1 MKIYVKLFDKEF
13 DVKASNKAVRSALKM
28 QLEFAKMNNK
38 MNNTA
43 DKDATDVFST
53 QIAVID
59 EAESFMKNVL
69 KLTKKQAESLDDMD
83 FQETMSAVGYICDR
97 MMGMSDEQIK
107 ADTEKVREDPKK

>member
-28 QLEFAKMNNK
+28 QLEFAKMNN
-38 MNNTA
+38 TA

-59 EAESFMKNVL
+59 EAESFMKNIL

-83 FQETMSAVGYICDR
+83 FQETMSAVGFICLR
-97 MMGMSDEQIK
+97 MRGLRGATLFAYTK
-107 ADTEKVREDPKK
+107 KVRKNQKK